1 VVGSQGRNAVGRLVL
16 GSVSLKVL
24 SEAACSVR
32 VARHSSAETIDENS
46 PQRIVIGIDGSP
58 DSRVWRSKKQ
68 PNASG
73 FPNPKR
79 GWYDGHRT
87 G

>member
-1 VVGSQGRNAVGRLVL
+1 MVAQANKYEPDLIVVGSQGRNAVGRLVL

-32 VARHSSAETIDENS
+32 VARHTSAKVDDENS

-58 DSRVWRSKKQ
+58 DSRCG
-68 PNASG
+68 A
-73 FPNPKR
+73 
-79 GWYDGHRT
+79 
-87 G
+87 